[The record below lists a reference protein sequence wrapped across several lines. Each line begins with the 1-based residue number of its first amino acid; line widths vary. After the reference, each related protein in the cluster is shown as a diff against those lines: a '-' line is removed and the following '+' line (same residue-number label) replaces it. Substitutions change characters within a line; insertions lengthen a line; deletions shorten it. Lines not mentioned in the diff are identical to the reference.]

1 MRQQG
6 GLNALRRSI
15 EDTAKVKTN
24 DKGLY
29 QEAVDLLATEKEEDD
44 TSRMKY
50 GTERWTRQPSE
61 AAAQKIYTTA
71 NDINGYF
78 ASAQNSDN
86 LVERKVKDSEAIFR
100 VLTGTNRDLEHYV
113 PSSRRAAIPP
123 ELEQQ
128 TVRLRGCLSEVSR
141 LENRRRR
148 RIQTLKDKARADD
161 ISQALVRETAR
172 LEREFPMQTIQASQ
186 FEDLF
191 EEKLHLYDA
200 DKEMVAQEQH
210 DQDQIAAQV
219 REANRAFIK
228 AQHGDASSKE
238 REKAL
243 QDLENGYLK
252 YKEILSNLDVGRK
265 FYNDLAKHV
274 GRFRDDSKAFVQQRR
289 VEASQIEAYVVVYH
303 IVTDRSTNITD
314 VQQGNLKRGSN
325 GLVESLA
332 AAFPA
337 TARQPSLCL

>member
-1 MRQQG
+1 MEKPLGLPPTLVSHAEEMRQQG
-6 GLNALRRSI
+6 GLSALRRSI

-44 TSRMKY
+44 NSRMKY
-50 GTERWTRQPSE
+50 GTERWTRKPSE
-61 AAAQKIYTTA
+61 KAAEKIYTTA

-128 TVRLRGCLSEVSR
+128 TVRLRGCLSEVGR

-172 LEREFPMQTIQASQ
+172 LERESPMQVIQASQ
-186 FEDLF
+186 FEELF

-252 YKEILSNLDVGRK
+252 YKEILSNLEVGRK

-289 VEASQIEAYVVVYH
+289 VEASQLEAYV
-303 IVTDRSTNITD
+303 
-314 VQQGNLKRGSN
+314 QLP
-325 GLVESLA
+325 A
-332 AAFPA
+332 AQKPPRAGIGVDD
-337 TARQPSLCL
+337 